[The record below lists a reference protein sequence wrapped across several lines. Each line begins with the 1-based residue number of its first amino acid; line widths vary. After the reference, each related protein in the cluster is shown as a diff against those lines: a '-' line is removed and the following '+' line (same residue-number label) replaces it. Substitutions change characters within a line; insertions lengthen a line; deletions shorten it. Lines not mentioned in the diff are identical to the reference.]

1 MWRNK
6 RSHGNSDGRD
16 QAEDDEW
23 TRNQTEN
30 TNTKVSDD
38 GDDGAGNGRLTGM
51 A

>member
-1 MWRNK
+1 MWTNK

-23 TRNQTEN
+23 TWNQTEN
-30 TNTKVSDD
+30 TNTKVSD
-38 GDDGAGNGRLTGM
+38 GGAGNGRLTGV